1 MASQWHHSFTWHR
14 FLLNS
19 PTCNL
24 VLLVTEF
31 LIALSCQALNELG
44 PNFVYSYWKHDF
56 PIKILTFWISK
67 EKPGYFIWAA
77 TIFKHSEKASAWKER
92 YLLRHWVYY
101 YQKCHR
107 TSSQNQKEL
116 KLKNMK
122 SKSKQLL
129 VLTNN
134 GEEVSLSCRDRQ
146 FLEELSEFFLNNR
159 VHQKSV
165 QRSQFIFC
173 SPAGKEN
180 N

>member
-1 MASQWHHSFTWHR
+1 
-14 FLLNS
+14 
-19 PTCNL
+19 
-24 VLLVTEF
+24 
-31 LIALSCQALNELG
+31 
-44 PNFVYSYWKHDF
+44 
-56 PIKILTFWISK
+56 
-67 EKPGYFIWAA
+67 
-77 TIFKHSEKASAWKER
+77 
-92 YLLRHWVYY
+92 
-101 YQKCHR
+101 
-107 TSSQNQKEL
+107 
-116 KLKNMK
+116 MK

-146 FLEELSEFFLNNR
+146 FLEELSELFLNNR